1 MADKKPKKK
10 KALEYTAVEQPKPT
24 VKTQAENAELKEP
37 INLGYPFLKFDQEN
51 LIQGIILGEILNAP
65 RCRRRLR

>member
-37 INLGYPFLKFDQEN
+37 INLGYPFFK
-51 LIQGIILGEILNAP
+51 I
-65 RCRRRLR
+65 